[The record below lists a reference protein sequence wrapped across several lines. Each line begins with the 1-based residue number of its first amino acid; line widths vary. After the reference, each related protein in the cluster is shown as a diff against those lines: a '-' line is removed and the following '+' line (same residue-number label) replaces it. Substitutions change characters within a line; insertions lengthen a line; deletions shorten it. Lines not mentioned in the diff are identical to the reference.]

1 MIRSTTLKLKLLTL
15 LIIYTS
21 LNVQAQQPGTPL
33 AKQYEDVV
41 AKAGSYQGYKQI
53 QENRLQGLWK
63 SMNDS
68 LQRER
73 QLLKETKAE
82 LLKNEG
88 DVSSSSAQLAASQN
102 ELEQS
107 KARVNQV
114 SLLGVYVEKGTYDSI
129 VGGFLFLLIAGLAF
143 SVYRTN
149 KSVKE
154 ARYRIGLFNDLT
166 EEFQK
171 HKANSNERE
180 KKLARELQT
189 ERNKMAELTGHNR

>member
-1 MIRSTTLKLKLLTL
+1 MIRSTTLKLKILTL

-33 AKQYEDVV
+33 SKQYEDVV
-41 AKAGSYQGYKQI
+41 VKAGSYQGFKEI
-53 QENRLQGLWK
+53 KENKLQALWK
-63 SMNDS
+63 NMSDS

-73 QLLKETKAE
+73 QLLNEAKAK
-82 LLKNEG
+82 LLTNEQG
-88 DVSSSSAQLAASQN
+88 VSASKSQLAAAQQ

-107 KARVNQV
+107 QARVNQV
-114 SLLGVYVEKGTYDSI
+114 SFLGMYIEKGTYNLI
-129 VGGFLFLLIAGLAF
+129 MWGIIFLLAAALAF
-143 SVYRTN
+143 AIYRTGT
-149 KSVKE
+149 SVKE

-171 HKANSNERE
+171 HKTNSNEKE

-189 ERNKMAELTGHNR
+189 ERNRIAELTAR